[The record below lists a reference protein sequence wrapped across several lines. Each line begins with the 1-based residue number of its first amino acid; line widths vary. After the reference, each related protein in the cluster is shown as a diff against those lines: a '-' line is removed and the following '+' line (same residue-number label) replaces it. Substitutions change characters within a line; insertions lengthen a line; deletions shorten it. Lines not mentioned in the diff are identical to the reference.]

1 MFLQALLKLA
11 AKRRPLHSAR
21 RGAVASG
28 RRESRRDVMLG
39 EVYCAHARSHGRN
52 ELLPKDVLPT
62 CPNVHGQVPP
72 VAKADRTCGPY
83 SGVH

>member
-1 MFLQALLKLA
+1 MLLQALLKLA
-11 AKRRPLHSAR
+11 AKRRPLHSDS
-21 RGAVASG
+21 RGAVESG
-28 RRESRRDVMLG
+28 TRESRRDVMLG

-72 VAKADRTCGPY
+72 AAKAERACGPRAV
-83 SGVH
+83 VH